1 MIIEEPC
8 PECGGSGRTRKRK
21 TLKVKVPAGVDND
34 SRIRLS
40 GEGEAGVRGGSPGD
54 LYIFI
59 NVKPHRIFERRGNDV
74 YMEMP
79 VTFSQAAL
87 GAEISVPTLDGKA
100 TLKIPEGVQSHT
112 CLLYTSRCV

>member
-1 MIIEEPC
+1 MKLLVRNAAVRAGC
-8 PECGGSGRTRKRK
+8 VSAK

-40 GEGEAGVRGGSPGD
+40 GEGEAGLRGGSPGD

-59 NVKPHRIFERRGNDV
+59 NVKPHKIFERRGNDV

-79 VTFSQAAL
+79 ITFTQAAL
-87 GAEISVPTLDGKA
+87 GGEISVPTLEGKA
-100 TLKIPEGVQSHT
+100 HSENSRRACKVIP
-112 CLLYTSRCV
+112 CCA